1 MPPGECR
8 DNEHSSNMPSE
19 QPMSKPTR
27 ATPEQVPDPGG
38 EIAGTSLSGRPAF
51 DAIIALG
58 SNMGDKTGNIDR
70 AVALMTERGD
80 ARLVARS
87 GNYATPPWGK
97 TDQDWFVNA
106 AMSVNTELSPHAL
119 LARCKDIEHE
129 MGRVVI
135 EHWGPRV
142 IDLDVLVYRDTILN
156 DPDLV
161 LPHPHIGARA
171 FVLAPLMDI
180 APDLVIGGRSVRAMY
195 DAVDRAGVRRL
206 D

>member
-1 MPPGECR
+1 
-8 DNEHSSNMPSE
+8 
-19 QPMSKPTR
+19 MSKPNH
-27 ATPEQVPDPGG
+27 ASPEQVSDANPSGDATTGSLPDRQ
-38 EIAGTSLSGRPAF
+38 TF

-58 SNMGDKTGNIDR
+58 SNMGDKAANMDR
-70 AVALMTERGD
+70 AVALLTENGD
-80 ARLVARS
+80 VSVVARS

-106 AMSVNTELSPHAL
+106 AMSVNTKLPPHAL
-119 LARCKDIEHE
+119 LVRCKDIERE

-135 EHWGPRV
+135 ERWGPRV

-180 APDLVIGGRSVRAMY
+180 APDLVIGGRSVREMY
-195 DAVDRAGVRRL
+195 DAVDSAGVRRL

>member
-1 MPPGECR
+1 
-8 DNEHSSNMPSE
+8 
-19 QPMSKPTR
+19 MSKPTH
-27 ATPEQVPDPGG
+27 ASPKQVPDPNPVDETDGV
-38 EIAGTSLSGRPAF
+38 SRSGQQPF
-51 DAIIALG
+51 DAIVALG
-58 SNMGDKTGNIDR
+58 SNLGDKAANIDR
-70 AVALMTERGD
+70 AVALMTGNGD
-80 ARLVARS
+80 VRLVARS
-87 GNYATPPWGK
+87 RNYATPPWGK

-119 LARCKDIEHE
+119 LARCKDIERE

-135 EHWGPRV
+135 ERWGPRV

>member
-1 MPPGECR
+1 
-8 DNEHSSNMPSE
+8 
-19 QPMSKPTR
+19 MSKPTHSPPAQASKR
-27 ATPEQVPDPGG
+27 PFEAVVKSAST
-38 EIAGTSLSGRPAF
+38 ASGKAEF
-51 DAIIALG
+51 DAIVALG
-58 SNMGDKTGNIDR
+58 SNLGDKVANIDR
-70 AVALMTERGD
+70 AIALMTESGEV
-80 ARLVARS
+80 RLAARS

-119 LARCKDIEHE
+119 LARCKDIEVE

-135 EHWGPRV
+135 ERWGPRV

-180 APDLVIGGRSVRAMY
+180 APDLVIGGRSVRAMFET
-195 DAVDRAGVRRL
+195 VDRTGVRRL

>member
-1 MPPGECR
+1 
-8 DNEHSSNMPSE
+8 
-19 QPMSKPTR
+19 MSKPTH
-27 ATPEQVPDPGG
+27 AGPEQVSGP
-38 EIAGTSLSGRPAF
+38 GTSGETAGPSLAARPAF

-58 SNMGDKTGNIDR
+58 SNMGDKAANIDR
-70 AVALMTERGD
+70 AVALLTARGD
-80 ARLVARS
+80 VRTVARS

-119 LARCKDIEHE
+119 LVRCKDIERE
-129 MGRVVI
+129 MGRVEI
-135 EHWGPRV
+135 ERWGPRV
-142 IDLDVLVYRDTILN
+142 IDLDVLVYCDTILN

-180 APDLVIGGRSVRAMY
+180 APDLLIGGRSVRAMY

>member
-1 MPPGECR
+1 
-8 DNEHSSNMPSE
+8 
-19 QPMSKPTR
+19 MSKPTR

-80 ARLVARS
+80 VRLVARS
-87 GNYATPPWGK
+87 ANYATPPWGK

-106 AMSVNTELSPHAL
+106 AMSVDTELSHHAL
-119 LARCKDIEHE
+119 LARCKDIEVE

-135 EHWGPRV
+135 ERWGPRV